1 MFHYN
6 YFEYE
11 YYITKYKDLSK
22 MNKEQA
28 INHFKNYGIKE
39 KRKFNELLENFD
51 YTFYVTKYK
60 DLSKMNYLEACN
72 HYINNGRI
80 EGIKCT
86 ILKQNDNNKLNIN
99 NIGNTIITI
108 SDFKSI
114 NIENNNSFSYLM
126 NNLNGDNINES
137 NFIKNIIKKGITLYF
152 NNKFISGN
160 NQLKPEITI
169 SRNKS
174 YKL

>member
-1 MFHYN
+1 MEHYN

-72 HYINNGRI
+72 HYINNGIYEKRVCSLLKNSI
-80 EGIKCT
+80 ITENYDITVIVNSYNPEQKDLINSINSILIQIKIKVKIIVVT
-86 ILKQNDNNKLNIN
+86 LQNDVTINYINNIN
-99 NIGNTIITI
+99 N
-108 SDFKSI
+108 
-114 NIENNNSFSYLM
+114 
-126 NNLNGDNINES
+126 
-137 NFIKNIIKKGITLYF
+137 KNIKLVICDKNKQPDKGPKA
-152 NNKFISGN
+152 N
-160 NQLKPEITI
+160 
-169 SRNKS
+169 
-174 YKL
+174 